1 MPASSI
7 SIGRESAEI
16 EFHGKGEIKSERS
29 SKDYLRPGVC
39 RFEIIRIKGG
49 GRGESIFGRWNE
61 RIEFLESRT
70 IEFFHR

>member
-39 RFEIIRIKGG
+39 RFEIIRIKKRRRG
-49 GRGESIFGRWNE
+49 GRRIYLWKME
-61 RIEFLESRT
+61 RTNRISR
-70 IEFFHR
+70 ISND

>member
-7 SIGRESAEI
+7 SIERESTEI

-39 RFEIIRIKGG
+39 RSEIIRIK
-49 GRGESIFGRWNE
+49 EENLS
-61 RIEFLESRT
+61 LEDRFSNRND
-70 IEFFHR
+70 

>member
-7 SIGRESAEI
+7 SIERESTEI

-39 RFEIIRIKGG
+39 RSEIIRIKG
-49 GRGESIFGRWNE
+49 ENLS
-61 RIEFLESRT
+61 LEDLS
-70 IEFFHR
+70 

>member
-29 SKDYLRPGVC
+29 SKDYLRPRVC
-39 RFEIIRIKGG
+39 RFEIIRIKGKRERRKENLSLEDG
-49 GRGESIFGRWNE
+49 TNE
-61 RIEFLESRT
+61 
-70 IEFFHR
+70 